1 MNCFD
6 TSTRANVASD
16 RCYDSRDKCDDESEW
31 ERERERDKTI
41 ITGLLNSSL
50 IYTECLNLF
59 FNKLKF

>member
-1 MNCFD
+1 MSQAIGV
-6 TSTRANVASD
+6 TIVEISVTTRV
-16 RCYDSRDKCDDESEW
+16 SER